1 MDGVKFSEIG
11 KYKLTDL
18 SQYFYGHTKKSFEIT
33 KKKIRDI
40 SKHELLYLLKQRIFT
55 ELALILTVEI
65 ISKNGFQGYIW
76 HNDDNSEWER
86 DTIKELILLYDG
98 DWLQDPISFKKI
110 SPIIS
115 ETARYHIHLQSFI
128 IDHFLSLN
136 FQEIILTT
144 DNIEKLK
151 EWIADD
157 SASSVHAAYSKIRWL
172 TRAIDNGQ
180 KVIFKTDNRDTTQIY
195 DRQTLIDKIVSLLPW
210 QDKFVNVVQREV
222 KIER

>member
-1 MDGVKFSEIG
+1 MENLNNQK
-11 KYKLTDL
+11 
-18 SQYFYGHTKKSFEIT
+18 QQKKWLIKST
-33 KKKIRDI
+33 
-40 SKHELLYLLKQRIFT
+40 LVTRIFT
-55 ELALILTVEI
+55 ELTLILAVEI

-115 ETARYHIHLQSFI
+115 ETARCHIYLQSFI

-136 FQEIILTT
+136 FQEIIWTT

-180 KVIFKTDNRDTTQIY
+180 KVIFKTGKGETTQIY
-195 DRQTLIDKIVSLLPW
+195 DRQTLIEKIVSQLPW
-210 QDKFVNVVQREV
+210 QDKFVNVVKREV